1 MSRLGALIQQEVFEL
16 CPEFFWIKPRDYGPL
31 GDILKDNIKILGQ
44 GYHEIRISI
53 EERQQ
58 NIVLPV
64 TDFSFNV
71 TREMAPIYTLGSD
84 GTTVFDRGRRSID
97 GKFTMRT
104 DEFHLIPNDLAFDL
118 FAPLS
123 HSNQRTIPS
132 SSRVVIHNCQ
142 KIGFVRAEHTTEVFF
157 QGLSMSPVY

>member
-1 MSRLGALIQQEVFEL
+1 MSRLGALIQQEVFGLYPEL
-16 CPEFFWIKPRDYGPL
+16 LQIKPRDYGPL

-44 GYHEIRISI
+44 GYYEIRISI

-71 TREMAPIYTLGSD
+71 TREMTPIYTLGSD
-84 GTTVFDRGRRSID
+84 STTVFDRGRRSID
-97 GKFTMRT
+97 GKFIMRT

-118 FAPLS
+118 FSPLP
-123 HSNQRTIPS
+123 HSNQEVTFTPN
-132 SSRVVIHNCQ
+132 VVIHNCQ

-157 QGLSMSPVY
+157 QGLSISPVY